1 MPVRFRLGITT
12 ALVCAVGFALFGR
25 EPAAAQDVPSF
36 ARGDEWRT
44 DFSRIV
50 VNEEEIVSGGVPKG
64 GIPAVDRPR
73 FVSVDRGDDWFNDRE
88 PVAVVRIGNEVKAYP
103 IQILMRHEIVNDFVG
118 AIPVAVTYCPLCNT
132 VISFQRYMDGQIL
145 SFGVTGRL
153 RHSDLIM
160 YDRETETW
168 WQQATGRGIVGAHA
182 GESLEMVPTATISWK
197 DVKDRFPDAQVLSRN
212 LGFGINYGRNPYP
225 FYDRQG
231 GPIRRFFR
239 FGRDDERLEAMERV
253 VALEHGDES
262 VAVPFAV
269 LREERVANL
278 EVGGR
283 PIVVFWSPG
292 TVSAVGGRFS
302 ADGRDVGAT
311 TAFDPR
317 VDGLDL
323 TFEAAGEDRFRDFQT
338 GSLWTLTGEAVEGEM
353 AGKRMLEVVHSN
365 PFWFAWGTFK
375 PDTRIWRR

>member
-323 TFEAAGEDRFRDFQT
+323 TFEAAGEDRFRDLQT
-338 GSLWTLTGEAVEGEM
+338 GSLWTLTGEAVEGEL